1 MIPPPRP
8 DEVLA
13 GSGSQPSSIRAGAGN
28 TPGLPP
34 QRVCIGRIG
43 FLSMVFF
50 RRIAVAVAA
59 AVAVSFIGSSLP
71 PPARAADVIV
81 VPPGN
86 RNAKQPKI
94 YAGSRV
100 LTAFGGG
107 TFATKYQKV
116 YNLLASDPT
125 LIAKIKQA
133 AALYGIDPIHII
145 GAVVGEHTYNIDT
158 YDSLQTYYVKAMEYV
173 SADSFVFSNRG
184 DTAKALFARPQFAKC
199 NQYQM
204 DYMVWDCR
212 QTVWESTFMGRF
224 VDGRHYPRDH
234 LHRVYFAPMFAGQ
247 TFGFGQLS
255 PVAALSVT
263 DIVHAKSGL
272 PLLTIDDASTVYAQI
287 MNPDTSLQYVA
298 ANIRVEIDLYKSIAG
313 FDISQNPGVTA
324 TLYNLGNAASRARA
338 LKAEN
343 DQRAKAGKPPVLPQE
358 NFYGWLVND
367 KEAELRKLLS

>member
-1 MIPPPRP
+1 
-8 DEVLA
+8 
-13 GSGSQPSSIRAGAGN
+13 
-28 TPGLPP
+28 
-34 QRVCIGRIG
+34 
-43 FLSMVFF
+43 MVSF
-50 RRIAVAVAA
+50 RRVAVAVVAA
-59 AVAVSFIGSSLP
+59 IVVSLIGSSLP
-71 PPARAADVIV
+71 PPAHAGDVIV
-81 VPPGN
+81 DPPGN

-94 YAGSRV
+94 YSGSRL

-107 TFATKYQKV
+107 TFETKYKKV
-116 YNLLASDPT
+116 YNLLASDPK
-125 LIAKIKQA
+125 LIGKIKQA

-145 GAVVGEHTYNIDT
+145 GAIVGEHTYNIDT
-158 YDSLQTYYVKAMEYV
+158 YDSLQTYYVKALEYV
-173 SADSFVFSNRG
+173 SNDSFVFANKG

-199 NQYQM
+199 DQYKM

-224 VDGRHYPRDH
+224 VDGRHYPRDR

-287 MNPDTSLQYVA
+287 MNPDSSLHYVA
-298 ANIRVEIDLYKSIAG
+298 ANIKVEIDLYKSIAG
-313 FDISQNPGVTA
+313 IDISQNPGITA

-343 DQRAKAGKPPVLPQE
+343 DKRANAGKPPLMPQE
-358 NFYGWLVND
+358 NFYGWLIND
-367 KEAELRKLLS
+367 REAQLRKLVD